1 MTLVLN
7 NLELGHSIKAHSL
20 EPGLSMS
27 TMTPSNTTPL
37 HTLTRHAMTVT
48 LNLLLHSLILM
59 AIAANSMT
67 EDQNN
72 VVSLTL
78 ILSLLLTRA
87 AHAMVER
94 LYPREKLV
102 TTVKTGTKPLQDM
115 LQIASRD
122 SSAYMKNKLMLPP
135 SQECLTSAQNLK
147 VLGLLKIDSGTGI
160 IVGTLMTIMMATG
173 PLKMEINPECG
184 TTQKEALLKE
194 SGKMTTV
201 MHMALGQQKL
211 AMNLSEMSS

>member
-1 MTLVLN
+1 
-7 NLELGHSIKAHSL
+7 
-20 EPGLSMS
+20 MS

-94 LYPREKLV
+94 LCLREKLAI
-102 TTVKTGTKPLQDM
+102 TVKTGTKPLQDM

-122 SSAYMKNKLMLPP
+122 SSVYMKNSL
-135 SQECLTSAQNLK
+135 
-147 VLGLLKIDSGTGI
+147 I
-160 IVGTLMTIMMATG
+160 
-173 PLKMEINPECG
+173 
-184 TTQKEALLKE
+184 
-194 SGKMTTV
+194 
-201 MHMALGQQKL
+201 
-211 AMNLSEMSS
+211 LS